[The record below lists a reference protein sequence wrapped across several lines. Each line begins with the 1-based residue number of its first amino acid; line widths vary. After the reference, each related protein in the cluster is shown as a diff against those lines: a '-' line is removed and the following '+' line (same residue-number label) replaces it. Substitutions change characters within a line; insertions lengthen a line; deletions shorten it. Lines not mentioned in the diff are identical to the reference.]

1 MRSKLPFGGCCA
13 SLLRPPAQAPR
24 PPRCCYATQLK
35 ALSGADIQPHHWD
48 RFYEFYLNTIDRYDS
63 YAYLTKDFFQTVGKT
78 MPEHVLLVV
87 AEEEQAEG
95 KQGAAVSRSGSSS
108 REGSSGSSS
117 DLGSSDGG
125 GDELSVDGTAVL
137 AVEGDSEGATSAGD
151 SQCDS
156 SSEQESGS
164 RGADHPA
171 EAAASSANATAPTT
185 ADTAPAVTA
194 TIVGA
199 ASIASNA
206 ATSADEQGQ
215 QQEQQ
220 EQQGGMVAAA
230 FNMLGSHALF
240 GRNWGCVADREF
252 RNLHFEASYYQAI
265 EQACERGLQRVEAGA
280 QGMHKLQRGYMPS
293 LTYSAHY
300 LLDPTL
306 RHVVARAMQTE
317 RSAMLRQLQGL
328 SLEGSPYKDEATLEL
343 LTRRVQAHFAS
354 VSSMSSSSDEEDG
367 DEGSATKAAAESGE
381 SEDIDM

>member
-1 MRSKLPFGGCCA
+1 M
-13 SLLRPPAQAPR
+13 
-24 PPRCCYATQLK
+24 K

-63 YAYLTKDFFQTVGKT
+63 YAYLTKEFFQTVGKT

-87 AEEEQAEG
+87 AEEEQAAG
-95 KQGAAVSRSGSSS
+95 KQNAAVSTSGSSS

-137 AVEGDSEGATSAGD
+137 AVEGVDEGAKSAGD
-151 SQCDS
+151 SQCGS
-156 SSEQESGS
+156 RSEEESGS
-164 RGADHPA
+164 RGADHPDA
-171 EAAASSANATAPTT
+171 ATASAATAIAPTA
-185 ADTAPAVTA
+185 ADTVPAATA
-194 TIVGA
+194 TIVSA
-199 ASIASNA
+199 ASNA
-206 ATSADEQGQ
+206 ATSADEQEQ

-367 DEGSATKAAAESGE
+367 DGGDEGGATKAAAESGA
-381 SEDIDM
+381 SEDVDM